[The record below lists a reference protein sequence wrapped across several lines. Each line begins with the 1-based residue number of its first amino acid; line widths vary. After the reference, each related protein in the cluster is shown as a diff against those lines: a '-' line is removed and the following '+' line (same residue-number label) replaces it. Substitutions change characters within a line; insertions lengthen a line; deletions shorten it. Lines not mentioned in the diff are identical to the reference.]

1 MNEHDHQRVEKVGPW
16 TFQRVMLLL
25 NDYDGLS
32 NLVVVPPDFI
42 WIWVEIIDMPPA
54 LMAAAT
60 PKVVGKNLGFF
71 LLVNQTG
78 IHQGIARVRVSL
90 PLNNPVHL
98 QCRLQVLLAD
108 VIEVQFRY
116 ERLLGSL
123 PRLCHDEPLWGSM
136 SP

>member
-78 IHQGIARVRVSL
+78 IHQGMSVSWGRCRDCVMMNHCGARCPREEEKDVVTKVTATPPPGHAIVFRGNLSTSL
-90 PLNNPVHL
+90 
-98 QCRLQVLLAD
+98 
-108 VIEVQFRY
+108 
-116 ERLLGSL
+116 
-123 PRLCHDEPLWGSM
+123 
-136 SP
+136 